1 MRDRPER
8 NYARERMPAQTK
20 KLGAFVRR
28 LIHRRER
35 VDDAATYLFG
45 SPKNAER
52 LREAIDDSRANRNMV
67 PFTFDDLRRELRG
80 GTS

>member
-1 MRDRPER
+1 
-8 NYARERMPAQTK
+8 MPAQNK

-28 LIHRRER
+28 LVHPRPR

-45 SPKNAER
+45 SPENAAR
-52 LREAIDDSRANRNMV
+52 LREAIYDSRANRNMV

-80 GTS
+80 GAS

>member
-8 NYARERMPAQTK
+8 KHGRERMPAQNK

-28 LIHRRER
+28 LAHRRPR
-35 VDDAATYLFG
+35 LADAATYLFG
-45 SPKNAER
+45 SPKNAAR

-80 GTS
+80 GAS